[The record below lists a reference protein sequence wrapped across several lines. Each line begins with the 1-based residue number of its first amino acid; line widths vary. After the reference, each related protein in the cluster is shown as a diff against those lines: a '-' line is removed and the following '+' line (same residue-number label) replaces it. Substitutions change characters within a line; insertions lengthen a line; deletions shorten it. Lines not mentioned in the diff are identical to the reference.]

1 LAKAGRKSAGI
12 LLMEETL
19 AQKKVTDFL
28 YSVGRKSKKSKDIY
42 QIGLAQFQ
50 TYLSSQSQ
58 SQTLEN
64 IIENILAKQLD
75 VYSLLDNF
83 VSYLSRLSLSAA
95 TIILY
100 ISAVKSYIQY
110 YDIDISQNK
119 FKRRVRLPKNHNR
132 KEVAID
138 ASDIREILKSCNNI
152 RIKAILYVLA
162 SSGIRIT
169 ECLMIRY
176 KDIDFNSSPTKITI
190 RAEFAKTRTE
200 RDVYISDEAT
210 KFVNEWI
217 DWKYRNRVHRDRI
230 PSRQPDDIVLSG
242 ISFVKSEQ
250 KPKAVYAKVLEHFH
264 RILQTLGMD
273 DKKDGGKMLRNKITI
288 HSFRRFVYTTIC
300 NSADQGFADD
310 FLGHSGSVYH
320 TMKEDQKREIYATK
334 VMKHLTFLDFTG
346 LELTGKSIEAKLEE
360 KDREIAHLRDRDTDK
375 EDTIK
380 HLSDQVLEL
389 LKEQKEINKK
399 LEKINK
405 R

>member
-1 LAKAGRKSAGI
+1 
-12 LLMEETL
+12 
-19 AQKKVTDFL
+19 
-28 YSVGRKSKKSKDIY
+28 
-42 QIGLAQFQ
+42 
-50 TYLSSQSQ
+50 
-58 SQTLEN
+58 
-64 IIENILAKQLD
+64 
-75 VYSLLDNF
+75 
-83 VSYLSRLSLSAA
+83 
-95 TIILY
+95 
-100 ISAVKSYIQY
+100 
-110 YDIDISQNK
+110 
-119 FKRRVRLPKNHNR
+119 
-132 KEVAID
+132 
-138 ASDIREILKSCNNI
+138 
-152 RIKAILYVLA
+152 
-162 SSGIRIT
+162 
-169 ECLMIRY
+169 MIRY